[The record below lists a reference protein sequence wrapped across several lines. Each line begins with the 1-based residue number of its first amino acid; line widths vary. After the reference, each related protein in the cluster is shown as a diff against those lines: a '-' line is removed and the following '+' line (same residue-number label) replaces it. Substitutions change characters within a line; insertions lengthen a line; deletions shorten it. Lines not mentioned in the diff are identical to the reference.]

1 MNASDTRNKSG
12 KVSEGMGG
20 KQSNVVKEM
29 ANNTTLLGLGAA
41 GGAGGGPRKQLLVMD
56 EVDGMSGELPRTTVV
71 QRAVRHT
78 AVCSPPRM
86 LCARHGVANHACGHS
101 WRGRHCAVRLGCVH
115 KARWR
120 GSSAP

>member
-41 GGAGGGPRKQLLVMD
+41 GRAGAGPRKQLLVMD
-56 EVDGMSGELPRTTVV
+56 EVDGMSGACGVRQMYCAQHSV
-71 QRAVRHT
+71 QRHVPHRACCVRVGVGFMRVT
-78 AVCSPPRM
+78 VIAGVD
-86 LCARHGVANHACGHS
+86 LAQHGWDVSNKCG
-101 WRGRHCAVRLGCVH
+101 RGGIT
-115 KARWR
+115 
-120 GSSAP
+120 